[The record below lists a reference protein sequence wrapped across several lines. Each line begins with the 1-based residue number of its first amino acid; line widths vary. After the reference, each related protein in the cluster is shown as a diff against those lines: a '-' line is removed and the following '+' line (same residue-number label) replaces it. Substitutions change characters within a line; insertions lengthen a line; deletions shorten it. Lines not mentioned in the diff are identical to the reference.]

1 MQPPEKSIKKSLHP
15 CFTAKGRKDIIP
27 RYHPYWQKARLI
39 IHNGDSRLLLPLI
52 DSKQHLPGPFI
63 KTAIPDFHLR
73 RLPWMASIRTTLPVL
88 RLLYMNRVYHQQ
100 KQVST
105 GKQGIKSPPALLCAL
120 LPPKIFLYCCC
131 KKFLFLLFYRST
143 TSTSRHFEGRQRS
156 PKSHFSVMHAAWS
169 QGISRLRVFM
179 EKKHTVLITPC
190 SPARDDAAT
199 GSLLSLEK
207 AMKGRSAPSSA
218 SFRRCPPLETTN
230 GRVVL
235 MIICFL
241 SK

>member
-39 IHNGDSRLLLPLI
+39 IHNEDSRLLLPRI
-52 DSKQHLPGPFI
+52 GSKQRLPGPFI

-105 GKQGIKSPPALLCAL
+105 GKQEIKSLHPPSPACPSLRSPA
-120 LPPKIFLYCCC
+120 PKIFLYCCC
-131 KKFLFLLFYRST
+131 KKFLFLLFCRST
-143 TSTSRHFEGRQRS
+143 PPPVIIFESRQRS
-156 PKSHFSVMHAAWS
+156 PKSHFSVVHASLS
-169 QGISRLRVFM
+169 QEISRLKVFI
-179 EKKHTVLITPC
+179 EKKHTRPHTSMQP
-190 SPARDDAAT
+190 
-199 GSLLSLEK
+199 
-207 AMKGRSAPSSA
+207 RS
-218 SFRRCPPLETTN
+218 R
-230 GRVVL
+230 
-235 MIICFL
+235 
-241 SK
+241 